1 MRLDAVVDLLYLLGL
16 DLGVVL
22 APVLVLVPGS
32 GLEMVL
38 VPVPLARLDL
48 LHAIQAR

>member
-1 MRLDAVVDLLYLLGL
+1 MRLDAVVLVVDLLDLLGL

-32 GLEMVL
+32 GLEMVS
-38 VPVPLARLDL
+38 VQVPLAWLDL
-48 LHAIQAR
+48 LRAL

>member
-1 MRLDAVVDLLYLLGL
+1 MRLDAVVLVVDLLDLLGL

-32 GLEMVL
+32 GLEMVSAPML
-38 VPVPLARLDL
+38 LAWLDL
-48 LHAIQAR
+48 IRAL